1 MLNPLNPIASAPP
14 AHHEACREMPKGS
27 VTLHCLKGVD
37 DGGVV
42 GNSGEG
48 SASNGYSSSSPK
60 P

>member
-1 MLNPLNPIASAPP
+1 
-14 AHHEACREMPKGS
+14 MPKGS